1 MRSML
6 VSLLALAAT
15 AASPAAAQTGSAF
28 TYQGRVTLDGVLL
41 DGTATIQLSLWRD
54 AFSGNIADRIGNVQT
69 LNNVQIR
76 DGVFSVVANSLS
88 EFGTNPF
95 NGEARWLQVV
105 VNGQTISP
113 RQPILSTPYA
123 SGLSG
128 GGGAQNN
135 SSGTT
140 TFSFTNLNT
149 NTTSASAN
157 TLAVRRG
164 TPSGISLTG
173 YFPGALFVDTANING
188 IVATTSSSS
197 AYSIFGF
204 STGTNGSGVAGRATG
219 SSGLGVFGEATEAGG
234 TAVFGLASGGG
245 FAGRFSGKGLFTGNL
260 GVGGAAPDTPL
271 NINVGSNNL
280 VQFRLD
286 QFIPGVNINNTGG
299 SAGILRLRNALEI
312 WPSDNAARPGK
323 LDVRNTSGNA
333 TVVLDGASGNISAN
347 NLPGIAYTQTFRDP
361 RNPSTAI
368 PVSTGF
374 VTVDTLSVNV
384 PAAGALLVTAT
395 VNISANAFISGSGE
409 IPQGYFKLDD
419 TSSGNAVQLTEVR
432 VNSQGALV
440 VGTIQIATISWVV
453 PVSGPG
459 VRSFKTTITNPGSQ
473 TFFYWTSSL
482 NALYVPKTY

>member
-1 MRSML
+1 MRLTFWAMVL
-6 VSLLALAAT
+6 GAAAT
-15 AASPAAAQTGSAF
+15 TLWARAQTGSAF
-28 TYQGRVTLDGVLL
+28 TYQGRVANNGAPVT
-41 DGTATIQLSLWRD
+41 GTVTVQLSLWKD
-54 AFSGNIADRIGNVQT
+54 AFSGNVADRIGNVQT
-69 LNNVQIR
+69 LNNVPV
-76 DGVFSVVANSLS
+76 DNGVFTVVANSLS
-88 EFGTNPF
+88 EFGVNPF
-95 NGEARWLQVV
+95 SGEPRWLQVT
-105 VNGQTISP
+105 VNGSTILP
-113 RQPILSTPYA
+113 RQPVLSTPYA
-123 SGLSG
+123 SGLAG
-128 GGGAQNN
+128 GGGAINN

-149 NTTSASAN
+149 NTTSAAAN

-164 TPSGISLTG
+164 NPSGIALTG
-173 YFPGALFVDTANING
+173 YFPGALFVDTANVNG

-204 STGTNGSGVAGRATG
+204 STGINGSGIAGRATG

-260 GVGGAAPDTPL
+260 GVGNAAPDTPL

-286 QFIPGVNINNTGG
+286 QFIPGININNTGG

-361 RNPSTAI
+361 RGFGWITVNN
-368 PVSTGF
+368 GF

-395 VNISANAFISGSGE
+395 VNVNMNSQSPSISNG
-409 IPQGYFKLDD
+409 GYFKLED
-419 TSSGNAVQLTEVR
+419 TSSGNAALLTEVYMK
-432 VNSQGALV
+432 SQGDLNPYIVGNAQV
-440 VGTIQIATISWVV
+440 VTISWVV
-453 PVSGPG
+453 PVSGVG
-459 VRSFKTTITNPGSQ
+459 IKSFKTTITNPGQQPILFWS
-473 TFFYWTSSL
+473 SSL